1 MHRRFHSLVEF
12 PMLFVPG
19 RRPIS
24 RGLIL
29 ASQSYRLRIKT
40 KPTHKMIYL
49 ATYNR
54 KSEIQQSRRKFKSLI
69 FIEADDKLA
78 REGVVALIKRL
89 TEGDFEESSV
99 EIIGQKAWD
108 AAKIRHP
115 RIKFYKLD

>member
-1 MHRRFHSLVEF
+1 
-12 PMLFVPG
+12 
-19 RRPIS
+19 
-24 RGLIL
+24 
-29 ASQSYRLRIKT
+29 
-40 KPTHKMIYL
+40 MIYL

-54 KSEIQQSRRKFKSLI
+54 KSEIQQPRRKLKSLI